1 MSIIIQELP
10 MSDRTSLLFHSLLDL
25 MARLRGEGGCP
36 WDREQT
42 RASLK
47 PFLIEEAYEA
57 LEALEG
63 GRPEEIIEELGDLL
77 FQVVFHARLAQE
89 QGEFTMADLLERLVE
104 KMVRRHPHVFGD
116 TTNAGKPKAGREM
129 INNARQAL
137 VQWEAIKRAEG
148 GRDGESRSVL
158 DGVPQSLPA
167 LLRAQRIQA
176 KAARVGFDWPDP
188 QAVWAK
194 VREEVM
200 EMDEALRQE
209 DRAKIEEEFGDLLFS
224 LVNMARHLD
233 LDAEGSLRHAVEK
246 FRRRFVEMETEI
258 TERGTPLSDTPLEA
272 LDRAWEAVK
281 ARETNLPGRRGP
293 DA

>member
-1 MSIIIQELP
+1 

-57 LEALEG
+57 LEALEE
-63 GRPEEIIEELGDLL
+63 GRPEAIMEELGDLL

-89 QGEFTMADLLERLVE
+89 LGEFTMADLLERLVD

-116 TTNAGKPKAGREM
+116 TTVES
-129 INNARQAL
+129 ARHAL
-137 VQWEAIKRAEG
+137 AQWEAIKRAEG
-148 GRDGESRSVL
+148 GLDGKARSVL
-158 DGVPQSLPA
+158 DGVPRSLPA

-176 KAARVGFDWPDP
+176 KAARVGFDWPNT

-194 VREEVM
+194 VREEIQ
-200 EMDEALRQE
+200 EMDDALARG
-209 DRAKIEEEFGDLLFS
+209 DRTRVEEELGDLLFS
-224 LVNMARHLD
+224 IVNMARHLD
-233 LDAEGSLRHAVEK
+233 MDAEGSLRQAVEK
-246 FRRRFVEMETEI
+246 FTRRFNEMEREI
-258 TERGTPLSDTPLEA
+258 TESGTSLSDTPVETM
-272 LDRAWEAVK
+272 DRTWEAVK
-281 ARETNLPGRRGP
+281 ARETHLPGQRGP
-293 DA
+293 GA